1 MKDQFKGCAK
11 GLVYGDTDTPQDRP
25 KDTSLER
32 IEKTVE
38 VTPADAS

>member
-11 GLVYGDTDTPQDRP
+11 GLVYDDTDTPQDRP

-32 IEKTVE
+32 SEKTVE
-38 VTPADAS
+38 DTLTDAS